1 MKRQQITEGAF
12 LEIPLLNGQFS
23 YGRILK
29 LGYVSIYEIVSDTQV
44 HDINY
49 LSKLPVWFIVS
60 VYRYV
65 ITQGYWLKIGKLPL
79 EDFLKILP
87 LTYIQDRLCLNR
99 FELYNRDTGEIT
111 KATQQECKGLEV
123 CAVYDRNDVALRI
136 LDRYYKRPNWHLTL
150 DRFRFKH
157 LSERPKDFLLLEKL
171 PPTDEDYNRLRVF
184 IEKYDLGDPT
194 TLN

>member
-12 LEIPLLNGQFS
+12 LEIPLLNGKFG
-23 YGRILK
+23 YGRIIK
-29 LGYVSIYEIVSDTQV
+29 HGYVAIYEIVSNTQV

-49 LSKLPVWFIVS
+49 LSKLPVWFKVS
-60 VYRYV
+60 VYGDV
-65 ITQGYWLKIGKLPL
+65 ITQGYWHKIGKLPL
-79 EDFLKILP
+79 EDSLRTLP
-87 LTYIQDRLCLNR
+87 FSYIQDRLHPNR
-99 FELYNRDTGEIT
+99 FELYNPYTGEIT
-111 KATQQECKGLEV
+111 KATQEECQGLAV
-123 CAVYDRNDVALRI
+123 CSVSDRNDVVLRI

-150 DRFRFKH
+150 DKFQFKYQ
-157 LSERPKDFLLLEKL
+157 SDMPKDFPLLERL